1 MMILKKIQRIVF
13 ESKDTQKSTYLWN
26 TAGGMILAFQSVLI
40 LVFLTHTAGIAE
52 AGIFTLA
59 YANANLLLNI
69 GKFGMRNFQVTD
81 VTAAYTFREYRAS
94 RMVTC
99 MVMLAVSLIYA
110 VAAWRGGYSFE
121 KSLIMFFM
129 ALFRMPDAIEDVYAA
144 QLQKKGRLDAASKA
158 MTFRLVSALLVFLAG
173 TLVTEKLL
181 PSLTMA
187 VCWTDL
193 VLYAEI
199 KVFDERA
206 EGSQGRRGLFRRAA
220 GICLECFPL
229 FAGDFLS
236 FYITAAPRYAIDAC
250 LGDTVQAQYGFIFMP
265 VFVISLLNGFWFHP
279 MLHRLSQAWEE
290 GKTEIFF
297 RNIRIQTVRIAAIT
311 AVCMAGAWI
320 CGIPVLSLLYNT
332 DLSPYRGQLMILLAG
347 GGFCAGCALLG
358 AVITIMRKQKWML
371 YGYAAAALL
380 ALLFAEKCVRMT
392 GITGASMLY
401 TGLQAG
407 LAVCFTGIVMCC
419 KKG

>member
-26 TAGGMILAFQSVLI
+26 TAGSMILAFQSVLI

-236 FYITAAPRYAIDAC
+236 FYITD
-250 LGDTVQAQYGFIFMP
+250 
-265 VFVISLLNGFWFHP
+265 
-279 MLHRLSQAWEE
+279 
-290 GKTEIFF
+290 
-297 RNIRIQTVRIAAIT
+297 
-311 AVCMAGAWI
+311 
-320 CGIPVLSLLYNT
+320 
-332 DLSPYRGQLMILLAG
+332 
-347 GGFCAGCALLG
+347 
-358 AVITIMRKQKWML
+358 RKS
-371 YGYAAAALL
+371 
-380 ALLFAEKCVRMT
+380 V
-392 GITGASMLY
+392 
-401 TGLQAG
+401 
-407 LAVCFTGIVMCC
+407 V
-419 KKG
+419 